1 MVTLVNISISDPFTE
16 PAQGGE
22 PGREMIS
29 AGLANAAASPDSP
42 GQENASILPQTASNT
57 SSNPEKNQFTF
68 TCGSDAGKGMTWPG
82 YPYPVPNGAYQSNS
96 LRGGDG
102 TYDAYNSTQV
112 SQDGQGAPSQV
123 NPAAANATSVA
134 PQPNKTGRPL
144 SKQYAM
150 AARDRRLRQNY
161 NNFHHPP
168 KEEDVW
174 ICEYC
179 EYEAIFGGPPEA
191 LMRQYEIKD
200 RRERRR
206 LAEKRRL
213 LEKAKMKGRKGKK
226 GNKSGKGAN
235 SGAQA
240 TQSNQKQRYDPNST
254 EDNATLQQAPQS
266 EDYLLDE
273 YDDDPLSTPT
283 LPPQTPSRIPQPVV
297 QNPSHSLRPPS
308 GSGSLR
314 QSVGS
319 PRAS

>member
-1 MVTLVNISISDPFTE
+1 MTLVKVSVSDPFTE
-16 PAQGGE
+16 PVQGGE
-22 PGREMIS
+22 PGRDMIS
-29 AGLANAAASPDSP
+29 AGLPNTAASPDSP
-42 GQENASILPQTASNT
+42 GQENASVLPLTASST
-57 SSNPEKNQFTF
+57 SNPEKNQFTF
-68 TCGSDAGKGMTWPG
+68 TCASDAAKGMTWPG
-82 YPYPVPNGAYQSNS
+82 YPYPGPNGAYQNNP
-96 LRGGDG
+96 LRGADG

-112 SQDGQGAPSQV
+112 SQDGQVAPGQA
-123 NPAAANATSVA
+123 NPAVAHANATSMA
-134 PQPNKTGRPL
+134 QPPNKTRRPL

-150 AARDRRLRQNY
+150 AARERRLRQNY
-161 NNFHHPP
+161 TNFHHPP

-179 EYEAIFGGPPEA
+179 EYEAIFGRPPEA

-226 GNKSGKGAN
+226 GNKNGKGAN

-240 TQSNQKQRYDPNST
+240 TQANPKQRYDANST
-254 EDNATLQQAPQS
+254 EDNPALQQATQS
-266 EDYLLDE
+266 DDYLLDD